1 MKDTEKIRR
10 KNMSEP
16 LKIMVDEGIA
26 QITLNRPKFYNA
38 FDVDM
43 IFALAETLTGMAT
56 NPDVGGIVITGEGK
70 AFCSGADLKSIAGL
84 GRNFGEAF
92 YELAAIYHR
101 AILEIHRMPKPV
113 IAAINGLTAGGG
125 FSLSLACDF
134 RVMESSA
141 LLRQAY
147 TTNGLSIDGGGTF
160 TLPRLIGM
168 ARALEIAAFDR
179 PISAEQALSWGIVTE
194 VVEDGHST
202 ERAMMLAEKI
212 NKGSLFSFAASKE
225 LITRSFNASFE
236 SQLEKERQ
244 RLSQCAEHPNGREG
258 IEAFLEKRAPVF
270 V

>member
-1 MKDTEKIRR
+1 M
-10 KNMSEP
+10 
-16 LKIMVDEGIA
+16 LVEGIA
-26 QITLNRPKFYNA
+26 RITLNRPKFYNA

-43 IFALAETLTGMAT
+43 IHALADKLTGMAT

-113 IAAINGLTAGGG
+113 IAAINGLAAGGG

-179 PISAEQALSWGIVTE
+179 PISAEQALGWGLVTE
-194 VVEDGHST
+194 VVEDGKSM
-202 ERAMMLAEKI
+202 ERAVMLTDRI
-212 NKGSLFSFAASKE
+212 IKGPFASFAASKE
-225 LITRSFNASFE
+225 LITNALNTTFE

-244 RLSQCAEHPNGREG
+244 HLSWCADQPNGREG
-258 IEAFLEKRAPVF
+258 IKAFLEKRKPVF

>member
-1 MKDTEKIRR
+1 
-10 KNMSEP
+10 MSEP
-16 LKIMVDEGIA
+16 LKIMLVEGIA
-26 QITLNRPKFYNA
+26 RITLNRPKFYNA

-43 IFALAETLTGMAT
+43 IHALADKLTGMAT

-113 IAAINGLTAGGG
+113 IAAINGLAAGGG

-179 PISAEQALSWGIVTE
+179 PISAEQALGWGLVTE
-194 VVEDGHST
+194 VVEDGKSM
-202 ERAMMLAEKI
+202 ERAVMLTDRI
-212 NKGSLFSFAASKE
+212 IKGPFASFAASKE
-225 LITRSFNASFE
+225 LITNALNTTFE

-244 RLSQCAEHPNGREG
+244 HLSWCADQPNGREG
-258 IEAFLEKRAPVF
+258 IKAFLEKRKPVF

>member
-1 MKDTEKIRR
+1 
-10 KNMSEP
+10 MSEP
-16 LKIMVDEGIA
+16 LKIMLVEGIA
-26 QITLNRPKFYNA
+26 RITLNRPNFYNA

-43 IFALAETLTGMAT
+43 IHALADKLTGMAT

-113 IAAINGLTAGGG
+113 IAAINGLAAGGG

-179 PISAEQALSWGIVTE
+179 PISAEQALGWGLVTE
-194 VVEDGHST
+194 VVEDGKSM
-202 ERAMMLAEKI
+202 ERALMLADRI
-212 NKGSLFSFAASKE
+212 MKGPLASFAASKE
-225 LITRSFNASFE
+225 LITNALNTTFE

-244 RLSQCAEHPNGREG
+244 HLSWCADQPNGREG
-258 IEAFLEKRAPVF
+258 IKAFLEKRKPVF